1 MSCSVKTTILA
12 AVLAVSGLAASAAII
27 DVAHGMAYPNENSH
41 ASPQMQAAYPQL
53 F

>member
-12 AVLAVSGLAASAAII
+12 AMIAVSGIAASAAII
-27 DVAHGMAYPNENSH
+27 DVAHGVAYPHENSH
-41 ASPQMQAAYPQL
+41 ASPQMQAAFPDL